1 MQTKERHAHAMECY
15 YVTSRRCGALLQWI
29 SQVISYTYSQ
39 NGRFAPIL
47 LDRPNQWS
55 PQSTIADCTRPALR
69 TVLAFLVYLHRFF
82 GNQS

>member
-47 LDRPNQWS
+47 LEI
-55 PQSTIADCTRPALR
+55 TALDQHSQLDEFR
-69 TVLAFLVYLHRFF
+69 LSIDQTNGVLRVLSRIVLDPL
-82 GNQS
+82 